1 MKRVLGNVQKGYA
14 EVYYYPD
21 DDVKEEHL
29 LYSGYVALYD
39 VPAKVDFHN
48 DTIEYA
54 KRWFAALYFG
64 RGYGRNGFELVGR
77 TNTGYA
83 SRSLAL
89 RGIEQAIIDIYGPGY
104 TDEPKEVSEGLITS
118 LGGIP
123 DEEEF

>member
-1 MKRVLGNVQKGYA
+1 MKRVLSNVTKGYA

-21 DDVKEEHL
+21 DDKKQEHE

-48 DTIEYA
+48 DTIEYM

-64 RGYGRNGFELVGR
+64 RGYGLNGFELVGR

-89 RGIEQAIIDIYGPGY
+89 RGIDEAILDIYGPYEKGDSNAVLLCE
-104 TDEPKEVSEGLITS
+104 DE
-118 LGGIP
+118 
-123 DEEEF
+123 

>member
-1 MKRVLGNVQKGYA
+1 MKRVLSNVTKGYA

-29 LYSGYVALYD
+29 LYSGYVVLYD

-48 DTIEYA
+48 DTIKYT

-64 RGYGRNGFELVGR
+64 RGCGLNGFELVGR

-89 RGIEQAIIDIYGPGY
+89 QGLEKAIIDIYGPYEKGDPDAALLCE
-104 TDEPKEVSEGLITS
+104 DE
-118 LGGIP
+118 
-123 DEEEF
+123 